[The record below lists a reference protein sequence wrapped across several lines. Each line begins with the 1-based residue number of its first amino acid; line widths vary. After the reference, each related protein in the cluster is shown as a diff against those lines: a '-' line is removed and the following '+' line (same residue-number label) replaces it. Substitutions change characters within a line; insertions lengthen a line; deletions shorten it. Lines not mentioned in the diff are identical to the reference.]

1 MRRRRS
7 LWTGKYRISISLQ
20 KTISGWRIINTI
32 RLRIRFRLPS
42 RIAEKEYQKE
52 EYRKKIS
59 ISVPVQQK
67 PAGIG
72 ILIFCF

>member
-1 MRRRRS
+1 M
-7 LWTGKYRISISLQ
+7 
-20 KTISGWRIINTI
+20 
-32 RLRIRFRLPS
+32 PS

-59 ISVPVQQK
+59 ISVPVQPK